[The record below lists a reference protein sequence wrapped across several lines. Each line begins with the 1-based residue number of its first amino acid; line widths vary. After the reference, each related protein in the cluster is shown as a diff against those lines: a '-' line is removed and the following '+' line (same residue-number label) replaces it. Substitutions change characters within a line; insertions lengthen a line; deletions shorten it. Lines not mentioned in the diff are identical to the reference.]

1 MVNFHQTPRLDTL
14 LEEYLEEQL
23 DTDILLDLKK
33 PFIYSLVPIVIEN
46 YANQFKELISQKELI
61 IEVIK
66 NEEESFFTTL
76 KQGMDILSSTIKN
89 SIVKKYQEK
98 SF

>member
-1 MVNFHQTPRLDTL
+1 M
-14 LEEYLEEQL
+14 
-23 DTDILLDLKK
+23 
-33 PFIYSLVPIVIEN
+33 PIAIEN
-46 YANQFKELISQKELI
+46 YSDQFKELISQKELI

-76 KQGMDILSSTIKN
+76 KQGMDILGSTIKN
-89 SIVKKYQEK
+89 SKSKKISEK

>member
-1 MVNFHQTPRLDTL
+1 M
-14 LEEYLEEQL
+14 
-23 DTDILLDLKK
+23 
-33 PFIYSLVPIVIEN
+33 PIVIEN

-89 SIVKKYQEK
+89 SNSKKISGK